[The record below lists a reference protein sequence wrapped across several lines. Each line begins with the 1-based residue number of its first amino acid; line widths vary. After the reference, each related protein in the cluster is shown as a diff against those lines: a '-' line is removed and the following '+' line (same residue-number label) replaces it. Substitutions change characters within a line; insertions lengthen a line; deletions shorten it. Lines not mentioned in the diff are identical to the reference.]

1 MPARTPRLDDVAET
15 VLRRYYFEDATKVQ
29 IGQELGLSRF
39 KVARIIQ
46 DAKRLGQVRIEITPA
61 AADVELSETLRR
73 TLGLRRALVV
83 GRPDGADE
91 ASHRRL
97 LAHLGAQLVT
107 DAAGKEAV
115 VGFAAGRSLVDIA
128 QEIETLHDCTVVQLN
143 GVPSDQVGGDGPVE
157 LVRTIAAKT
166 SKHGRIYYAPFVVG
180 AEDAA
185 AALRRDPVI
194 RIAMAK
200 YAQLDLAV
208 VTCGA
213 MRIGSSS
220 LWEAAD
226 EAERAEIVARG
237 GIGEIC
243 GIVFN
248 RNGEHVETPLSAR
261 TIGIGYEDL
270 TRVREV
276 IGVINVN
283 DRSDAV
289 YAAAKGKWITCLVTN
304 DVVARDLLRMVG
316 SDSPG
321 SL

>member
-1 MPARTPRLDDVAET
+1 MPAKMPQFDSIAET
-15 VLRRYYFEDATKVQ
+15 VLRRYYLDDATKIQ

-61 AADVELSETLRR
+61 AADMELSETLRR

-83 GRPDGADE
+83 GRPQGADDV
-91 ASHRRL
+91 AHSRL
-97 LAHLGAQLVT
+97 LAHLGAQLI
-107 DAAGKEAV
+107 AEEAGQESI
-115 VGFAAGRSLVDIA
+115 VGFASSRSLVDIA
-128 QEIETLHDCTVVQLN
+128 KEIETLHDCSVVQLN

-166 SKHGRIYYAPFVVG
+166 SKRGRIYYAPFVVET
-180 AEDAA
+180 ADAA
-185 AALRRDPVI
+185 TALRRDPVI
-194 RIAMAK
+194 RVAMSK

-208 VTCGA
+208 VACGA
-213 MRIGSSS
+213 LRIGSSS

-226 EAERAEIVARG
+226 DAERADVLARG

-248 RNGEHVETPLSAR
+248 RDGEHVETPLSAR
-261 TIGIGYEDL
+261 TIAIGYEDL

-276 IGVINVN
+276 VGVLNVN

-304 DVVARDLLRMVG
+304 DIVARDLLRMAA
-316 SDSPG
+316 SD
-321 SL
+321 